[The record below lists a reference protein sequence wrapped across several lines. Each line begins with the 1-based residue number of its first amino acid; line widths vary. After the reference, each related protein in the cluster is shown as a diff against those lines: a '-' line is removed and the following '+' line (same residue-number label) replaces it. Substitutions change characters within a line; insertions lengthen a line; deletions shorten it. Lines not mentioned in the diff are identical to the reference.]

1 MIELRDTRRHYV
13 LGLVKGMEASNYFL
27 MIFFDEVNTIS
38 NIAMF
43 EPAVVSG
50 V

>member
-1 MIELRDTRRHYV
+1 MIELRDTRRYYI

-27 MIFFDEVNTIS
+27 MTFFDDVDNIS